1 MATTEPIIIIGAGL
15 AGYNVARELRKL
27 DKDTPLTIIAD
38 DAADFYS
45 KPMLSNALAK
55 NRLPSELPTASAEK
69 MAEDLSATILPHTRV
84 TAVDTSNHIVTTA
97 DNTDYSYSK
106 LVMALGASAIRIH
119 LAGNAMEQVHTAN
132 DLQSY
137 AGFRKAIEGKQSVTI
152 IGAGLIGCEFAND
165 LVSAGCSVTVI
176 DIADYPLANLLP
188 EQAGR
193 YLQQALSEQG
203 VNWKLGK
210 NIQQLNFTDNHFSID
225 IEGEAPFTSDAVLCA
240 VGLQPNT
247 ALAEEA
253 GLAVKKG
260 IIVNRYLQTS
270 NADVYALGDCAEVEG
285 LFLPYVMPLMNA
297 ARTLAKT
304 LAGEKTA
311 VTYPAMP
318 VLVKTPACPLVVAA
332 PARDAKGQ
340 WQVEV
345 DKNAVRARFESD
357 DGQLLGFALM
367 GEAVSEKQKLTTE
380 LPAVLA

>member
-1 MATTEPIIIIGAGL
+1 MATRDPIIIIGAGL

-27 DKDTPLTIIAD
+27 DGDTPLTIIAD

-55 NRLPSELPTASAEK
+55 NRQPSELPTASAEK
-69 MAEDLSATILPHTRV
+69 MAEDLSATILAATRV
-84 TAVDTSNHIVTTA
+84 TAIDTHRRMVTTE
-97 DNTDYSYSK
+97 DNSSHSYSK
-106 LVMALGASAIRIH
+106 LVLALGASAMRIPI
-119 LAGNAMEQVHTAN
+119 AGNAMDRVHTAN

-137 AGFRKAIEGKQSVTI
+137 ADFRKAIEGKKSVTI

-165 LVSAGCSVTVI
+165 LATAGYPVTLI
-176 DIADYPLANLLP
+176 DIADYPLSNLLP

-210 NIQQLNFTDNHFSID
+210 NIQQLNFADNRFSIEL
-225 IEGEAPFTSDAVLCA
+225 EGEAAIESDTVLCA

-247 ALAEEA
+247 TLAKET
-253 GLAVKKG
+253 GLDVSKG
-260 IIVNRYLQTS
+260 IVVNRYLQTS
-270 NADVYALGDCAEVEG
+270 NVDIYALGDCAEVEG

-297 ARTLAKT
+297 ARALAKT
-304 LAGEKTA
+304 LAGEETA

-345 DKNAVRARFESD
+345 DEDAVRARFEND
-357 DGQLLGFALM
+357 AGQLLGFALM
-367 GEAVSEKQKLTTE
+367 GDAVTEKQKLTAE
-380 LPAVLA
+380 LPAVLT